1 MSKIQDFCV
10 TISLLN
16 PFQDD
21 LYKTLEP
28 VFATDYSSLQ
38 NMTRVALKRLQA
50 LKDSLK
56 EDQQKRFIIK
66 MHNALP
72 FGSAIILDCNHEQGR
87 VQIETKPYKVH
98 MRESFAFEFLNNGG
112 QFYKTI
118 VSSYFSLIEDGV
130 FYENLLH

>member
-1 MSKIQDFCV
+1 
-10 TISLLN
+10 
-16 PFQDD
+16 
-21 LYKTLEP
+21 
-28 VFATDYSSLQ
+28 
-38 NMTRVALKRLQA
+38 MTRVALKRLQA